1 MTDFFNNGR
10 IDLTALENYISIV
23 MDIHKRIDGKDY
35 HNVYKMQYC
44 THEMFERF
52 GIVPDKNVN
61 STRICPNITDFEKLK
76 VAGSLENKLNRTSFS
91 LSS

>member
-1 MTDFFNNGR
+1 
-10 IDLTALENYISIV
+10 
-23 MDIHKRIDGKDY
+23 
-35 HNVYKMQYC
+35 MQHC

-91 LSS
+91 LSIRKCEPNINKKCKR